1 MSAIA
6 PIVDHVV
13 INVVGGLD
21 DAEATY
27 TALGFQLTPRGH
39 HSLGTSNHLAIFHE
53 NYLELLGHKTGHAG
67 KQGAGWPDRPG
78 LSGLV
83 WKTGGADADDIYR
96 HLQQV
101 GLAGDPPESFFRPV
115 TLPDGSQQEAR
126 FRTVRLAPE
135 QINNGRSFFCQ
146 QLTPELVWRAP
157 WQIHPNGVTDIIGVV
172 IATPNPS
179 ATASL
184 YGKLFA
190 DAVNDLIQPGKQ
202 GGLRIQAGK
211 TAMSF
216 ITPEQAR
223 EQFGPVAQG
232 EEDSER
238 MVALEFAVSF
248 FDQTRDFFQR
258 AGIDFQAER
267 LAQRLLIAAGAAF
280 NVALTFT
287 AL

>member
-21 DAEATY
+21 DAAAIY
-27 TALGFQLTPRGH
+27 TGLGFQLTPRGH

-53 NYLELLGHKTGHAG
+53 NYLELLGHQTGHAG
-67 KQGAGWPDRPG
+67 KQGAGWPAWPG

-83 WKTGGADADDIYR
+83 WKTGGADADEIYR

-126 FRTVRLAPE
+126 FRTVRLAPAR
-135 QINNGRSFFCQ
+135 INNGRSFFCQ

-172 IATPNPS
+172 IATPNP
-179 ATASL
+179 AVTASL
-184 YGKLFA
+184 YVQLFA
-190 DAVNDLIQPGKQ
+190 AAKDLIKPGEHGALQ
-202 GGLRIQAGK
+202 LQAGK
-211 TAMSF
+211 TTLSF

-223 EQFGPVAQG
+223 EHFGPVAQG
-232 EEDSER
+232 EDGSER
-238 MVALEFAVSF
+238 MVALEFVVSS
-248 FDQTRDFFQR
+248 FDQTRRFFQQ
-258 AGIDFQAER
+258 AGLGYQAEPSHR
-267 LAQRLLIAAGAAF
+267 RLLIAAGAAF
-280 NVALTFT
+280 NVALAFT
-287 AL
+287 EI